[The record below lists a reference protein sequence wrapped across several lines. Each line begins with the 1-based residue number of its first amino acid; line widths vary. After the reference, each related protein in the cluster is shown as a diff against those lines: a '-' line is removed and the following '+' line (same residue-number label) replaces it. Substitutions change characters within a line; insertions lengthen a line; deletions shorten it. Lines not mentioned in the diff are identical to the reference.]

1 MSVHSHIGPMT
12 RTVADAALF
21 LTIAAGEDARD
32 RNSWTSGID
41 YAAEINQSVDISG
54 LRVAW
59 SPDLGYAEVELAIVE
74 VAERA
79 AKRFE

>member
-1 MSVHSHIGPMT
+1 M
-12 RTVADAALF
+12 ADAALF

-41 YAAEINQSVDISG
+41 YAAEIDQSVDVS
-54 LRVAW
+54 ACA
-59 SPDLGYAEVELAIVE
+59 SPGRPTWAGAEVELAIVE